1 MLTKS
6 SGCHGRVLAGILVAC
21 ACAQAGVT
29 TNHWTNADGGGVC
42 ATNETGHRANL
53 DVDAVSASNVLHF
66 ALHDGAVIYNDGPQ
80 NAVAAPAG
88 MVFEPVEDETNPW
101 PTWQLINISG
111 GGFGFCPNYELGYI
125 PLSVTG
131 GTLVFGDSVK
141 AVEPRNGNTQ
151 VVRKEGNGT
160 IRVSKFYN
168 GDYPGRTLEIADGTV
183 IPMNSTGLRYMCV
196 KETSETGRLVF
207 TNYTTAVGLGTYEP
221 YQGRAVDAQGNNL
234 VFGSMA
240 PTRFPSSVTNFSQL
254 SAVATALVVT
264 NFEPGAVYLAQTGR
278 LRLDSKTGEAIP
290 FAKYDFE
297 DSLTKDASGHDRDLV
312 AYGTVTRIEDAGRG
326 WVAHFTATANS
337 GGRLEVKVAGQK
349 ELTGDTDY
357 TVSLWAKTASTPT
370 ANGYPTMFSLGE
382 STADH
387 QIVQFRFSDANCST
401 LLLGHWGSPGDYT
414 NIPATATPDVWHHYI
429 IMRDGGAVSVWIDGA
444 RVQSWANQ
452 EFVMALPQTVTIT
465 LGKLPTMDRYF
476 AGDLDDVR
484 IYARALGED
493 GVRRLFRGEEP
504 LEWGPDAVSGEPLAL
519 PTETRLE
526 TGLNG
531 EIYLAGTPTVTNIYG
546 DAVLGGVAMPGGG
559 ELRMTGPG
567 RYNAGVA
574 GSADFVK
581 IGNGKLTLGGTLTH
595 TGATRVESGTLALAP
610 LATLPRPVVMWDFED
625 PNQFGADA
633 TGGQLPITAP
643 ANGVT
648 RVWDDERQSHVA
660 RINNANSPVFGTTRK
675 TELLTGN
682 SDYTVSVWVKPD
694 ADCPAEGTFV
704 SFGVESDRR
713 EAVFRYKD
721 INSGLLCLSHWGGT
735 HDFVDVTSPANPQGA
750 WHHYAATRR
759 RDVFTVYCD
768 GEQVWTRTVANT
780 KLDFPFEKKFAVGVQ
795 VKAGNASTRY
805 FKGDLDDVRIYGA
818 ALEASDIARLAA
830 GREPTGA
837 APGVAPAID
846 VPPAPVMHYAFEDA
860 SQPGKDSAP
869 GANHLTKMGTGTFRF
884 VDSPLGGK
892 ALQFD
897 RANQTYLKST
907 SFPTALPES
916 GRPFTVS
923 LWVQTSPFDRISTSS
938 HYPTFLCWGNPGQ
951 GTIGYML
958 SYWFGSDANGWAT
971 IRNYLR
977 RSGGQ
982 NSHDINSDTNL
993 LGLRNGPPEL
1003 RWHHY
1008 AAVYDPANGFYCYV
1022 DGRGYSPK
1030 DGAFANDMCREGGV
1044 FYLGAKSTNVGT
1056 MFRGALD
1063 EVKIFDQA
1071 LDIHQ
1076 IRAVMRA
1083 DAGKVNVLP
1092 TGARVTVAEG
1102 ATLDV
1107 GGSDESFAALEGAG
1121 TLAVD
1126 GRVALAGTNTFNG
1139 PVVGTG
1145 TVALPEG
1152 ASLTLGTACADY
1164 AGYWDVAPGAE
1175 VVPPAGV
1182 TSVGGTFR
1190 PTRIDAAAQ
1199 AAYPGDVEIAD
1210 GTAIAVTTA
1219 NHGPLVAAAG
1229 RVTIAGGGTVTLPT
1243 PKTTGDW
1250 VIARGASVV
1259 DAGTGDLNARWTVT
1273 NAGTNVRPRFF
1284 ASNGSFVCRVSG
1296 SGSML
1301 IVR

>member
-1 MLTKS
+1 MGKRMS
-6 SGCHGRVLAGILVAC
+6 SMGLLLGVFGAALGV
-21 ACAQAGVT
+21 QAEVV

-42 ATNETGHRANL
+42 ATNEAGQRINL
-53 DVDAVSASNVLHF
+53 DVDAVSASNILHF
-66 ALHDGAVIYNDGPQ
+66 ALHDGAQITNDGPQ
-80 NAVAAPAG
+80 GAVVAPAG
-88 MVFEPVEDETNPW
+88 MVFEPAEDETNPW
-101 PTWQLINISG
+101 PTWWLVNATG
-111 GGFGFCPNYELGYI
+111 NGFGLCKNLELGYI
-125 PLSVTG
+125 PLSVMG
-131 GTLVFGDSVK
+131 GTLVFGDNMK
-141 AVEPRNGNTQ
+141 AFVPADGNTQ
-151 VVRKEGNGT
+151 AVRKEGNGT
-160 IRVSKFYN
+160 LRVAKFYN
-168 GDYPGRTLEIADGTV
+168 GAVPDRTLEIADGAV
-183 IPMNSTGLRYMCV
+183 IPMNVNALRYTCV
-196 KETSETGRLVF
+196 KETSETGQLVF
-207 TNYTTAVGLGTYEP
+207 TNYTTAVGLGAYEP
-221 YQGRAVDAQGNNL
+221 YQGRAVDARGNNL
-234 VFGSMA
+234 VFGA
-240 PTRFPSSVTNFSQL
+240 LKPTRVPGSVTNFAQL
-254 SAVATALVVT
+254 SAIATAVVVT
-264 NFEPGAVYLAQTGR
+264 NVAPDAIYMAQTGR

-297 DSLTKDASGHDRDLV
+297 ESLTKDSSGHGRDLT
-312 AYGTVTRIEDAGRG
+312 AYGDGAVKRIEDSERG

-357 TVSLWAKTASTPT
+357 TVSLWAKTAPTPT
-370 ANGYPTMFSLGE
+370 ANGYPTMFCLGE

-387 QIVQFRFSDANCST
+387 QLVQFRFMNANCDK

-414 NIPATATPDVWHHYI
+414 DIPATATPTAWHHYI
-429 IMRDGGAVSVWIDGA
+429 FMRAGGELSVWIDGVCM
-444 RVQSWANQ
+444 RSWGNQ

-465 LGKLPTMDRYF
+465 LGKLAAMDRYF

-484 IYARALGED
+484 VYARALGED

-504 LEWGPDAVSGEPLAL
+504 LEWGPVAVSGEPLAL
-519 PTETRLE
+519 PPATRLE

-531 EIYLAGTPTVTNIYG
+531 EIYLAGAQTVTNIYG

-574 GSADFVK
+574 GTADFVK
-581 IGNGKLTLGGTLTH
+581 TGDGKLTLGGTLTH
-595 TGATRVESGTLALAP
+595 MGATRVEGGTLALAP
-610 LATLPRPVVMWDFED
+610 LETLPRPAVMWDFED
-625 PNQFGADA
+625 PNLFGADA
-633 TGGQLPITAP
+633 TGGQLPISVP
-643 ANGVT
+643 AKGVT
-648 RVWDDERQSHVA
+648 RVWDEGRQSHVA
-660 RINNANSPVFGTTRK
+660 RINSANSPVFGTTRK
-675 TELLTGN
+675 TELLTGD
-682 SDYTVSVWVKPD
+682 SDYTISVWVKP
-694 ADCPAEGTFV
+694 ATDCPAEGTFV
-704 SFGVESDRR
+704 SFGA
-713 EAVFRYKD
+713 EANRQEVVFRYKD
-721 INSGLLCLSHWGGT
+721 VNSGLLCLSHWGGT

-768 GEQVWTRTVANT
+768 GVQVWTRTVANT
-780 KLDFPFEKKFAVGVQ
+780 KLEFPFEKKFAIGVQ
-795 VKAGNASTRY
+795 VKLGTDSTRY

-818 ALEASDIARLAA
+818 ALEADDIARLAA

-837 APGVAPAID
+837 AAGVAPMAN
-846 VPPAPVMHYAFEDA
+846 VPAPVMHYAFEDA

-869 GANHLTKMGTGTFRF
+869 GANHLTKVGAGTFRF

-907 SFPTALPES
+907 TFPTALPES

-923 LWVQTSPFDRISTSS
+923 LWVQTSPFDRIGGN
-938 HYPTFLCWGNPGQ
+938 HYPTFLCWGNPDQ
-951 GTIGYML
+951 GTVGYML
-958 SYWFGSDANGWAT
+958 SYWFGNEENGWAT

-982 NSHDINSDTNL
+982 NSYDINSSSNV
-993 LGLRNGPPEL
+993 LGLHNGPPEL

-1008 AAVYDPANGFYCYV
+1008 AAVYDPANGFFCYV

-1044 FYLGAKSTNVGT
+1044 FYLGAKSTYPGA

-1071 LDIHQ
+1071 LDVHQ

-1083 DAGKVNVLP
+1083 DARRVNVLP
-1092 TGARVTVAEG
+1092 EGAQVTVAEG

-1107 GGSDESFAALEGAG
+1107 GGSDESFAALDGAG

-1139 PVVGTG
+1139 TVVGTG
-1145 TVALPEG
+1145 TVALPAG

-1190 PTRIDAAAQ
+1190 PTRIDATAQ
-1199 AAYPGDVEIAD
+1199 MTCPGDVEIAD
-1210 GTAIAVTTA
+1210 GTQVAVTTA
-1219 NHGPLVAAAG
+1219 NGGPLVATAG
-1229 RVTIAGGGTVTLPT
+1229 RVTVRGGGAVTLPT
-1243 PKTTGDW
+1243 PKTTGMW
-1250 VIARGASVV
+1250 VIGQGGSAV
-1259 DAGTGDLNARWTVT
+1259 DAGTGDLNARWRVT
-1273 NAGTNVRPRFF
+1273 NLDANRKSRFEVRDGMFICTIY
-1284 ASNGSFVCRVSG
+1284 GE
-1296 SGSML
+1296 GSML